1 METFKDIITKKTCES
16 TIAGWVWFCD
26 SCVTHGN
33 ANSSDEAE
41 YLAKSHAKYY
51 SWIEDED
58 DNEDSE
64 TISFMDMD
72 VLEREEE
79 HHNWSYECLGAIYLI
94 DVTNNITYEYGD
106 DYTDKTPNNPFDVD
120 KAVQLQKRLGVS

>member
-26 SCVTHGN
+26 SCDTHGN

-51 SWIEDED
+51 SWSENEFDED
-58 DNEDSE
+58 GD
-64 TISFMDMD
+64 TLSFMDMD
-72 VLEREEE
+72 VLEREKE
-79 HHNWSYECLGAIYLI
+79 HDWNYECLSDTYII
-94 DVTNNITYEYGD
+94 DATENITYEYGD